1 MPAWPP
7 HIGKLWSAHPSG
19 LVKWTAFPRGGQS
32 WGRKT
37 RAGRREPLPARR
49 IFLSVGGWDPSPPPP
64 RCLDSGGGR
73 SGRTW
78 AGPNCCCRI
87 CHLGKNDS
95 ELKVEDNRINVRILK
110 NTKILLFTITY
121 NHFLKINL
129 TKLILKL
136 YSKWKCWESLFPP
149 LAI

>member
-49 IFLSVGGWDPSPPPP
+49 TSLSVGGWDPSPPPP

-87 CHLGKNDS
+87 WQKWFWIKGWRQQDKCKDP
-95 ELKVEDNRINVRILK
+95 K